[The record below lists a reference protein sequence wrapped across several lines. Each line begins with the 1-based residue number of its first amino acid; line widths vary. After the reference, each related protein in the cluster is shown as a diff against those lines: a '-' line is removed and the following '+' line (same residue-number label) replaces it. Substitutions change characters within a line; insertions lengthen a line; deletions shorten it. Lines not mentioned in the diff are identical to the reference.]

1 LVKENNMAVSNTSG
15 KTYDIAEYGRLDAFI
30 KEQQA
35 EMDKIDLEKSVQN
48 KKILQYGIVLT
59 GVVLTL
65 YLFSRLVNRK
75 K

>member
-1 LVKENNMAVSNTSG
+1 MVSQTSG
-15 KTYDIAEYGRLDAFI
+15 KTYDVAEYGRLDAFI
-30 KEQQA
+30 KEQQG

-65 YLFSRLVNRK
+65 YLFNRLVNRK

>member
-1 LVKENNMAVSNTSG
+1 MVSQTSG
-15 KTYDIAEYGRLDAFI
+15 KTYDVAEYGRLDAFI
-30 KEQQA
+30 KEQQD

-65 YLFSRLVNRK
+65 YLFNRLVNRK